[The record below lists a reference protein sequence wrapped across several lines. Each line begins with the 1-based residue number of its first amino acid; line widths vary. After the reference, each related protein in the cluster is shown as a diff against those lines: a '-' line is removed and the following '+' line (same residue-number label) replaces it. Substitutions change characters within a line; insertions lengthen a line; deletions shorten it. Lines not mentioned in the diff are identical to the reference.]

1 MRCLVARACLAPS
14 LLMRA
19 RDSLSRLLAT
29 TCGGT
34 GKNAWA
40 VASQG
45 IERRDGYPA
54 DPDNIYMSDGASQS
68 VHAIMRALIRDE
80 KDAILVP
87 IPQYPLYSATLAL
100 YGGTRAHS

>member
-1 MRCLVARACLAPS
+1 MHPFLLRHARVS
-14 LLMRA
+14 LFRLFRGKICS
-19 RDSLSRLLAT
+19 SL
-29 TCGGT
+29 GDWN
-34 GKNAWA
+34 NALDG
-40 VASQG
+40 VLQG

-54 DPDNIYMSDGASQS
+54 NPDNIYMSDGASQS

-100 YGGTRAHS
+100 YGGMWPFSS